1 MKKKTSE
8 MTIAE
13 LRARAA
19 EIRTEVNAEGAD
31 LDALEAE
38 ADEISQRIAQYETEQ
53 RRLGIAAKVADGAG
67 APQDNPTASTDAQTR
82 AQQFKENRRAVL
94 GVEETRAVLVSGGKL
109 ATPTEVNTE
118 IQDRVGVGVSSII
131 DMVWVDDC
139 AGMSLTASPTSSR
152 MPTPPLIRPRVLL
165 PPPKRP
171 PTTTSTSRPSRRR
184 F

>member
-67 APQDNPTASTDAQTR
+67 APQDNPTAHSDAQTR

-94 GVEETRAVLVSGGKL
+94 GVEETRAVLVFFFNVWEMSVIYTDANGNCILTKRSGKKMISCFIGLFKMWRFIDKNYD
-109 ATPTEVNTE
+109 AAKETYAKRYTE
-118 IQDRVGVGVSSII
+118 
-131 DMVWVDDC
+131 
-139 AGMSLTASPTSSR
+139 LTSMNFWR
-152 MPTPPLIRPRVLL
+152 
-165 PPPKRP
+165 K
-171 PTTTSTSRPSRRR
+171 
-184 F
+184 

>member
-53 RRLGIAAKVADGAG
+53 RRLGILEEQEWALDCVPGGQMTHTAKKVYY
-67 APQDNPTASTDAQTR
+67 N
-82 AQQFKENRRAVL
+82 
-94 GVEETRAVLVSGGKL
+94 
-109 ATPTEVNTE
+109 
-118 IQDRVGVGVSSII
+118 I
-131 DMVWVDDC
+131 D
-139 AGMSLTASPTSSR
+139 
-152 MPTPPLIRPRVLL
+152 
-165 PPPKRP
+165 
-171 PTTTSTSRPSRRR
+171 
-184 F
+184 